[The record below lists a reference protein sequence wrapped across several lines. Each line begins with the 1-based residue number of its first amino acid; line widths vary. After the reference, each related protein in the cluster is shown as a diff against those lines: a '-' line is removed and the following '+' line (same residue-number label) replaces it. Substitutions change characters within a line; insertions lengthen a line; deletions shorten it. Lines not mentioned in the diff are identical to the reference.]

1 MNRSL
6 LLALALIA
14 AGGSTVSAQSGPS
27 AQERA
32 ACRSDATKFCAS
44 FVGKP
49 TQMNGCL
56 RDNKAQL
63 SESCRKVVEA
73 RGG

>member
-1 MNRSL
+1 MTWSL
-6 LLALALIA
+6 PLALTCLVLSGSAAL
-14 AGGSTVSAQSGPS
+14 AQSGPT
-27 AQERA
+27 AEERA
-32 ACRSDATKFCAS
+32 ACRSDAIKFCAS

-49 TQMNGCL
+49 EQMNACL
-56 RDNKAQL
+56 RDKKTQL

>member
-1 MNRSL
+1 MNSSL
-6 LLALALIA
+6 LVAFAFLLLGGSAALAQ
-14 AGGSTVSAQSGPS
+14 SAPT

-32 ACRSDATKFCAS
+32 ACRSDAVKLCAS

-49 TQMNGCL
+49 EQMNACL
-56 RDNKAQL
+56 RDNKTKL
-63 SESCRKVVEA
+63 SENCRKVVEA

>member
-1 MNRSL
+1 MTRSVIV
-6 LLALALIA
+6 ALALVVA
-14 AGGSTVSAQSGPS
+14 SGSAVLAQAGPS

-49 TQMNGCL
+49 DQMNACL
-56 RDNKAQL
+56 RDNKAKL
-63 SESCRKVVEA
+63 SDSCRAVVDA
-73 RGG
+73 HGG

>member
-1 MNRSL
+1 MIRSL
-6 LLALALIA
+6 LPALALVA
-14 AGGSTVSAQSGPS
+14 MSGSVVLAQAGPT

-49 TQMNGCL
+49 EQMNGCL
-56 RDNKAQL
+56 RDNKAKV
-63 SESCRKVVEA
+63 SEGCRKVVEA